1 MQRYTIHQIIPA
13 LASGRVVVAKTDVVA
28 FANEQKERKFQP
40 FVTTWRRQY
49 KERKAMSPHVLFL
62 LRRGGFVGPLG
73 CRAVVLSNLWR
84 TFAAIAFGDGKSSG
98 YKRRTLM

>member
-1 MQRYTIHQIIPA
+1 MLFDA
-13 LASGRVVVAKTDVVA
+13 DKSAVFA

-40 FVTTWRRQY
+40 FVPSWHHQD

-62 LRRGGFVGPLG
+62 LGRGGFVGPLGPLG

-84 TFAAIAFGDGKSSG
+84 TFAAKAFGDGK
-98 YKRRTLM
+98 